1 MKFKEWLLE
10 GEYGTS
16 ASGEVGGFN
25 PVGLNSPDYTGK
37 EIKSKY
43 QMTDKTSP
51 YNRRKKVNGLGND
64 GSLPDLV
71 AGYGVG
77 RRPRRALSGA
87 V

>member
-25 PVGLNSPDYTGK
+25 PVGLNSDDYTGK

-43 QMTDKTSP
+43 QMTNKTSP
-51 YNRRKKVNGLGND
+51 YNRRKFNDPKNAGLQ
-64 GSLPDLV
+64 PDLA
-71 AGYGVG
+71 AGYGG
-77 RRPRRALSGA
+77 GQRPRRALSGA

>member
-1 MKFKEWLLE
+1 MRFKEWLLE

-25 PVGLNSPDYTGK
+25 PVGVNSDDYTGHG
-37 EIKSKY
+37 IKSKY

-51 YNRRKKVNGLGND
+51 FNRRKKTNGLTND
-64 GSLPDLV
+64 GLPPGST
-71 AGYGVG
+71 AGYGG
-77 RRPRRALSGA
+77 GQRPRRALSGA

>member
-1 MKFKEWLLE
+1 MRFKEWLLE

-25 PVGLNSPDYTGK
+25 PVGLNSDDYTGK

-51 YNRRKKVNGLGND
+51 YNRRRKVNGLKND
-64 GSLPDLV
+64 GLPPDST

-77 RRPRRALSGA
+77 QPPRRALSGA